1 MNISSS
7 SGGSSSKK
15 PYNVTGESTH
25 STLSTAATSSCLYV
39 RVTTTDVL
47 ICNISFYIV
56 RCTAHHICPLNY
68 PSSKILYTAKCFLK
82 MKIQKTDKMYKEVN
96 WLKQVVNLVSN
107 SIQFFCYVWTLTKE
121 KVHLLANTTF
131 PISWSTGPKVVLLKW
146 IEWYD
151 EDQLWW
157 DDATFLS
164 KSQFLFFFSENSKN
178 YNLSASKRLMLC
190 FFRYTHNV

>member
-1 MNISSS
+1 MS
-7 SGGSSSKK
+7 
-15 PYNVTGESTH
+15 
-25 STLSTAATSSCLYV
+25 
-39 RVTTTDVL
+39 
-47 ICNISFYIV
+47 
-56 RCTAHHICPLNY
+56 CTAHHICPLNY

-164 KSQFLFFFSENSKN
+164 KSQFLFFFLKILKTTICQQAKDWCFAFLGTLIMFSNIVA
-178 YNLSASKRLMLC
+178 LSTSSSAFPSVLIL
-190 FFRYTHNV
+190 